1 MTQDSK
7 TDYTGTPEEVGAQLA
22 ADALGPTI
30 NETAKQATDDQ
41 VVRMMA
47 GMIAFLAGAVSENF
61 GPVVAIGM
69 LRGTA
74 ENLEGTAKLLG
85 NVQ

>member
-1 MTQDSK
+1 MNQK

-30 NETAKQATDDQ
+30 TETMATHNATSCA
-41 VVRMMA
+41 RMMS
-47 GMIAFLAGAVSENF
+47 GMVAFMAGAVAENF
-61 GPVVAIGM
+61 GPEAAESM

-74 ENLEGTAKLLG
+74 DKVAGNTAQLLG
-85 NVQ
+85 KVN

>member
-1 MTQDSK
+1 MNQQ

-30 NETAKQATDDQ
+30 NETTKSATDDQ

-47 GMIAFLAGAVSENF
+47 GMIAFLAGAVAENF
-61 GPVVAIGM
+61 GPEVATGM

-74 ENLEGTAKLLG
+74 ENIESTTELMG

>member
-1 MTQDSK
+1 MNQK

-30 NETAKQATDDQ
+30 NETTKSATDDQ

-47 GMIAFLAGAVSENF
+47 GMIAFLAGAVAENF
-61 GPVVAIGM
+61 GLEVATGM

-74 ENLEGTAKLLG
+74 ENIESTTALMG

>member
-1 MTQDSK
+1 MNQK
-7 TDYTGTPEEVGAQLA
+7 TDYTGTPEEVGAQIA
-22 ADALGPTI
+22 SDALGPTI
-30 NETAKQATDDQ
+30 NETAKSATDAQ
-41 VVRMMA
+41 MVRMMA

-61 GPVVAIGM
+61 GPVVATGM

-74 ENLEGTAKLLG
+74 DNLEGTAKLLG